1 MLSLRQLYH
10 LLGTLILFFAMLSG
24 SWFLW
29 LFGASFFLLYAM
41 RRWWVSK
48 LPQLVTV
55 SWEAEQSR
63 VMPGTPVQVRLTLAN
78 HSWLPL
84 PLTRLQFSL
93 PEHVKI
99 EGADSVTISQKRTV
113 AELWLSVPR
122 KSQVERSLVLIPSQ
136 RGVIWLSEMQGEAL
150 DPFGGEG
157 CPLVLPMPFSL
168 LVYPSI
174 LPLPAFSLGETE
186 AVGNRLS
193 RQRVQDDPTFL
204 RGLRPYAAGDRLRSI
219 DWKASAKTNELQ
231 TRHYEYTARPS
242 WRIVGHILPSFE
254 PTLQRYND
262 AVNERT
268 ISCLAALATRCR
280 QEGLAYELLLNVR
293 FRGKDHLDLPKGSGK
308 KHYVQAMT
316 QLARLNQYI
325 PTALP
330 LLLRRLE
337 HSREKEALLIV
348 TPRMD
353 DCVKESLQ
361 RLVRRGH
368 TVLLMD
374 MTGER
379 PICRPIVPASTSAE
393 KGGLAL

>member
-10 LLGTLILFFAMLSG
+10 LLGTLILFFALFSG

-29 LFGASFFLLYAM
+29 LLGTSFFALYAM
-41 RRWWVSK
+41 RRWWLTK

-55 SWEAEQSR
+55 SWEADQSR
-63 VMPGTPVQVRLTLAN
+63 VMPGTPVQILLTLVN
-78 HSWLPL
+78 RSWLPL

-93 PEHVKI
+93 PEHVHI
-99 EGADSVTISQKRTV
+99 EGADSVTVSQKRAI

-122 KSQVERSLVLIPSQ
+122 KSQVERSLTLIPSQ
-136 RGVIWLSEMQGEAL
+136 RGVIWLSELQGEAL
-150 DPFGGEG
+150 DPFGGDG
-157 CPLVLPMPFSL
+157 CPMVLPMPFSL
-168 LVYPSI
+168 LVYPAI
-174 LPLPAFSLGETE
+174 LPLPSFSLGETE

-193 RQRVQDDPTFL
+193 RQRTQDDPTFL

-219 DWKASAKTNELQ
+219 DWKASAKTSELQ
-231 TRHYEYTARPS
+231 TRQYEYTARAS
-242 WRIVGHILPSFE
+242 WRIVGHILPSYE
-254 PTLQRYND
+254 PTLMRFND

-280 QEGLAYELLLNVR
+280 QEGLSYELLLNVR
-293 FRGKDHLDLPKGSGK
+293 FRGKEHFDLPKGSGK

-316 QLARLNQYI
+316 QLARLSQYI
-325 PTALP
+325 PTSLP

-353 DCVKESLQ
+353 DFIRESMQ
-361 RLVRRGH
+361 RLLRRGH

-374 MTGER
+374 VSGER
-379 PICRPIVPASTSAE
+379 PVYQQIAVASPPAG
-393 KGGLAL
+393 KGGVAR